1 MKITLSPTVAEMS
14 PGEQRTIR
22 RALNL
27 LARQLREPGVAFTST
42 HVTRDWLRLH
52 LTGLEREVFIVLWLD
67 NQNRLLAQETLFTG
81 TINNAL
87 RLGTEGLSVTPIRWA
102 VMDISISRRI
112 KSALERQILVSETSI
127 VRDANY
133 NVGVLVFMEPQLC
146 LLHSALLSIIPGI
159 VRPILSDRQ
168 WSRCRA

>member
-27 LARQLREPGVAFTST
+27 LAKQLREPGVAFTST

-81 TINNAL
+81 TINRTTVHQRELVKSAMKHNAA
-87 RLGTEGLSVTPIRWA
+87 SA
-102 VMDISISRRI
+102 VLAHNHPSQLAEPSQTDRQITDRI
-112 KSALERQILVSETSI
+112 KTALELVDVRVLDHMVVGGLDI
-127 VRDANY
+127 VSFAER
-133 NVGVLVFMEPQLC
+133 GWLP
-146 LLHSALLSIIPGI
+146 H
-159 VRPILSDRQ
+159 
-168 WSRCRA
+168 

>member
-1 MKITLSPTVAEMS
+1 MKITLSPKVAEMS

-27 LARQLREPGVAFTST
+27 LAKQLREPGVAFTST

-81 TINNAL
+81 TINSTTVHPRELVKSAMKHNAA
-87 RLGTEGLSVTPIRWA
+87 SA
-102 VMDISISRRI
+102 VLAHNHPSQLAEPSQADRQITDRI
-112 KSALERQILVSETSI
+112 KTALELVD
-127 VRDANY
+127 VRVLDHLV
-133 NVGVLVFMEPQLC
+133 VGGLDVVSFAERGWLP
-146 LLHSALLSIIPGI
+146 H
-159 VRPILSDRQ
+159 
-168 WSRCRA
+168 

>member
-1 MKITLSPTVAEMS
+1 MKITLSPTVTEMS

-27 LARQLREPGVAFTST
+27 LARQLREPGIAFTST

-81 TINNAL
+81 TINSTTVHPRELVKSAMKHNAA
-87 RLGTEGLSVTPIRWA
+87 SA
-102 VMDISISRRI
+102 VLAHNHPSQLAEPSKADRQITDRI
-112 KSALERQILVSETSI
+112 KTALELVDVRVLDHLVVGGLDI
-127 VRDANY
+127 VSFAER
-133 NVGVLVFMEPQLC
+133 GWLP
-146 LLHSALLSIIPGI
+146 H
-159 VRPILSDRQ
+159 
-168 WSRCRA
+168 

>member
-27 LARQLREPGVAFTST
+27 LAKQLREPGVAFTST
-42 HVTRDWLRLH
+42 HVTRDWLCLH

-81 TINNAL
+81 TINSTTVHPREL
-87 RLGTEGLSVTPIRWA
+87 V
-102 VMDISISRRI
+102 
-112 KSALERQILVSETSI
+112 KSAMKHNAAS
-127 VRDANY
+127 A
-133 NVGVLVFMEPQLC
+133 VLAHNHPSQLAEPSQT
-146 LLHSALLSIIPGI
+146 
-159 VRPILSDRQ
+159 DR
-168 WSRCRA
+168 

>member
-27 LARQLREPGVAFTST
+27 LAKQLREPGVAFTST

-81 TINNAL
+81 TINSTTVHPRELVKSAMKHNAASTVLAHNHPSQLAEPSQADRQITDRLVNAL
-87 RLGTEGLSVTPIRWA
+87 GLVDVR
-102 VMDISISRRI
+102 VLDHLVVGGLDIVSF
-112 KSALERQILVSETSI
+112 AER
-127 VRDANY
+127 
-133 NVGVLVFMEPQLC
+133 GW
-146 LLHSALLSIIPGI
+146 LLN
-159 VRPILSDRQ
+159 
-168 WSRCRA
+168 

>member
-27 LARQLREPGVAFTST
+27 LAKQLREPGVAFTST

-81 TINNAL
+81 TINSTTVHPRELVKSAMKHNAA
-87 RLGTEGLSVTPIRWA
+87 SA
-102 VMDISISRRI
+102 VLAHNHPSQLAEPSQADRQITDRI
-112 KSALERQILVSETSI
+112 KTALELVDVRVLDHLVVGGLDI
-127 VRDANY
+127 VSFAER
-133 NVGVLVFMEPQLC
+133 GWL
-146 LLHSALLSIIPGI
+146 PG
-159 VRPILSDRQ
+159 
-168 WSRCRA
+168 

>member
-14 PGEQRTIR
+14 PSEQRTVR

-81 TINNAL
+81 TINSTTVHPRELVKSAMKHNAASAVLAHNHLSQLAEPSQADRQITDRLVNAL
-87 RLGTEGLSVTPIRWA
+87 GLVDVR
-102 VMDISISRRI
+102 VLDHLVVGGLDIVSF
-112 KSALERQILVSETSI
+112 AER
-127 VRDANY
+127 
-133 NVGVLVFMEPQLC
+133 GW
-146 LLHSALLSIIPGI
+146 LLN
-159 VRPILSDRQ
+159 
-168 WSRCRA
+168 

>member
-1 MKITLSPTVAEMS
+1 MKITLSPRVAEMS

-27 LARQLREPGVAFTST
+27 LAKQLREPGVAFTST

-81 TINNAL
+81 TINSTTVHPREL
-87 RLGTEGLSVTPIRWA
+87 V
-102 VMDISISRRI
+102 
-112 KSALERQILVSETSI
+112 KSAMKHNAASAVLAHNHPSQLAEPSQADRQITDRLVNVLDLVDVRVLDHLVVGGLDI
-127 VRDANY
+127 VSFA
-133 NVGVLVFMEPQLC
+133 
-146 LLHSALLSIIPGI
+146 
-159 VRPILSDRQ
+159 DRG
-168 WSRCRA
+168 WLPH

>member
-81 TINNAL
+81 TINSTTVHPRELVKSAMKHNAA
-87 RLGTEGLSVTPIRWA
+87 SA
-102 VMDISISRRI
+102 VLAHNHPSQLAEPSQADRQITDRI
-112 KSALERQILVSETSI
+112 KTALELVDVRVLDHLVVGGLDI
-127 VRDANY
+127 VSFAER
-133 NVGVLVFMEPQLC
+133 GW
-146 LLHSALLSIIPGI
+146 LLN
-159 VRPILSDRQ
+159 
-168 WSRCRA
+168 

>member
-14 PGEQRTIR
+14 PCEQRTIR

-27 LARQLREPGVAFTST
+27 LAKQLREPGVAFTST

-81 TINNAL
+81 TINSTTVHPRELVKSAMKHNAASAVLAHNHPSQLAEPSQADRQITDRLVNAL
-87 RLGTEGLSVTPIRWA
+87 GLVDVR
-102 VMDISISRRI
+102 VLDHLVVGGLDIVSF
-112 KSALERQILVSETSI
+112 AERGWL
-127 VRDANY
+127 
-133 NVGVLVFMEPQLC
+133 
-146 LLHSALLSIIPGI
+146 PG
-159 VRPILSDRQ
+159 
-168 WSRCRA
+168 

>member
-14 PGEQRTIR
+14 PGEQRTVR

-27 LARQLREPGVAFTST
+27 LAKQLREPGVAFTST

-81 TINNAL
+81 TINSTTVHPREL
-87 RLGTEGLSVTPIRWA
+87 V
-102 VMDISISRRI
+102 
-112 KSALERQILVSETSI
+112 KSAMKHNAASAVLAHNHPSQLAEPSQADRQITDRLVSALGLVDVRVLDHLVVGGLDI
-127 VRDANY
+127 VSFAER
-133 NVGVLVFMEPQLC
+133 GWL
-146 LLHSALLSIIPGI
+146 PG
-159 VRPILSDRQ
+159 
-168 WSRCRA
+168 

>member
-27 LARQLREPGVAFTST
+27 LAKQLREPGVAFTST

-81 TINNAL
+81 TINSTTVHPREL
-87 RLGTEGLSVTPIRWA
+87 V
-102 VMDISISRRI
+102 
-112 KSALERQILVSETSI
+112 KSAMKHNAASAVLAHNHPSQLAEPSQAERQITDRIKTALELVDVRVLDHMVVGGLDI
-127 VRDANY
+127 VSFAER
-133 NVGVLVFMEPQLC
+133 GWLP
-146 LLHSALLSIIPGI
+146 H
-159 VRPILSDRQ
+159 
-168 WSRCRA
+168 

>member
-22 RALNL
+22 HALNL
-27 LARQLREPGVAFTST
+27 LAKQLREPGIAFTST

-81 TINNAL
+81 TINSTTVHPRELVKSAMKHNAASAVL
-87 RLGTEGLSVTPIRWA
+87 AHNHPSQLAEPSQADRQITDRL
-102 VMDISISRRI
+102 
-112 KSALERQILVSETSI
+112 KSALGLVDVRVLDHLVVGGLDIVSFAERGWL
-127 VRDANY
+127 
-133 NVGVLVFMEPQLC
+133 
-146 LLHSALLSIIPGI
+146 PG
-159 VRPILSDRQ
+159 
-168 WSRCRA
+168 

>member
-27 LARQLREPGVAFTST
+27 LAKQLREPGVAFTST

-52 LTGLEREVFIVLWLD
+52 LTGLERDVFIVLWLD

-81 TINNAL
+81 TINSTTVHPRELVKSAMKHNAA
-87 RLGTEGLSVTPIRWA
+87 SA
-102 VMDISISRRI
+102 VLAHNHPSQLAEPSQTDRQITDRI
-112 KSALERQILVSETSI
+112 KTALELVDVRVLDHMVVGGLDI
-127 VRDANY
+127 VSFAER
-133 NVGVLVFMEPQLC
+133 GWLP
-146 LLHSALLSIIPGI
+146 H
-159 VRPILSDRQ
+159 
-168 WSRCRA
+168 

>member
-27 LARQLREPGVAFTST
+27 LAKQLREPGVAFTST

-81 TINNAL
+81 TINSTTVHPRELVKSAMKHNAA
-87 RLGTEGLSVTPIRWA
+87 SA
-102 VMDISISRRI
+102 VLAHNHPSQLAEPSQADRQITDRI
-112 KSALERQILVSETSI
+112 KTALELVDVRVLDHFI
-127 VRDANY
+127 VGGLD
-133 NVGVLVFMEPQLC
+133 
-146 LLHSALLSIIPGI
+146 I
-159 VRPILSDRQ
+159 VSFAERGWLPH
-168 WSRCRA
+168 

>member
-27 LARQLREPGVAFTST
+27 LAKQLREPGIAFTST

-81 TINNAL
+81 TINSTTVHPRELVKSAMKHNAASAVLSHNHPSQLAEPSQADRQITDTLVNAL
-87 RLGTEGLSVTPIRWA
+87 GLVDVR
-102 VMDISISRRI
+102 VLDHLVVGGLDIVSF
-112 KSALERQILVSETSI
+112 AERGWL
-127 VRDANY
+127 
-133 NVGVLVFMEPQLC
+133 P
-146 LLHSALLSIIPGI
+146 H
-159 VRPILSDRQ
+159 
-168 WSRCRA
+168 

>member
-1 MKITLSPTVAEMS
+1 MS

-27 LARQLREPGVAFTST
+27 LAKQLREPGVAFTST

-81 TINNAL
+81 TINSTTVHPRELVKSAMKHNAASAVLAHNHPSQLAEPSQADRQITDRLVNAL
-87 RLGTEGLSVTPIRWA
+87 GLVDVR
-102 VMDISISRRI
+102 VLDHLVVGGLDIVSF
-112 KSALERQILVSETSI
+112 AER
-127 VRDANY
+127 
-133 NVGVLVFMEPQLC
+133 GW
-146 LLHSALLSIIPGI
+146 LLN
-159 VRPILSDRQ
+159 
-168 WSRCRA
+168 

>member
-1 MKITLSPTVAEMS
+1 MEITLSPKVAEMS

-27 LARQLREPGVAFTST
+27 LAKQLREPGVAFTST

-81 TINNAL
+81 TINSTTVHPREL
-87 RLGTEGLSVTPIRWA
+87 V
-102 VMDISISRRI
+102 
-112 KSALERQILVSETSI
+112 KSAMKHNAASAVLAHNHPSQLAEPSQADRQITDRLVNVLDLVDVRVLDHLVVGGLDI
-127 VRDANY
+127 VSFAER
-133 NVGVLVFMEPQLC
+133 GWLP
-146 LLHSALLSIIPGI
+146 H
-159 VRPILSDRQ
+159 
-168 WSRCRA
+168 

>member
-42 HVTRDWLRLH
+42 HVTCDWLRLH

-81 TINNAL
+81 TINSTTVHPRELVKSAMKHNAA
-87 RLGTEGLSVTPIRWA
+87 SA
-102 VMDISISRRI
+102 VLAHNHPSQLAEPSQADRQITDRI
-112 KSALERQILVSETSI
+112 KTALELVDVRVLDHLVVGGLDI
-127 VRDANY
+127 VSFAER
-133 NVGVLVFMEPQLC
+133 GWLP
-146 LLHSALLSIIPGI
+146 H
-159 VRPILSDRQ
+159 
-168 WSRCRA
+168 

>member
-14 PGEQRTIR
+14 PGEQRTVR

-27 LARQLREPGVAFTST
+27 LAKQLREPGVAFTST

-81 TINNAL
+81 TINSTTVHPRELVKSAMKHNAA
-87 RLGTEGLSVTPIRWA
+87 SA
-102 VMDISISRRI
+102 VLAHNHPSQLAEPSQADRQITDRI
-112 KSALERQILVSETSI
+112 KTALELVDVRVLDHLVVGGLDI
-127 VRDANY
+127 VSFAER
-133 NVGVLVFMEPQLC
+133 GWL
-146 LLHSALLSIIPGI
+146 PG
-159 VRPILSDRQ
+159 
-168 WSRCRA
+168 

>member
-67 NQNRLLAQETLFTG
+67 NPNRLLAQETLFTG
-81 TINNAL
+81 TINSTTVHPREL
-87 RLGTEGLSVTPIRWA
+87 V
-102 VMDISISRRI
+102 
-112 KSALERQILVSETSI
+112 KSAMKHNAASAVLAHNHPSQLAEPSQADRQITDRLVNVLDLVDVRVLDHLVVGGLDI
-127 VRDANY
+127 VSFAER
-133 NVGVLVFMEPQLC
+133 GWLP
-146 LLHSALLSIIPGI
+146 H
-159 VRPILSDRQ
+159 
-168 WSRCRA
+168 

>member
-42 HVTRDWLRLH
+42 HVTCDWLRLH

-81 TINNAL
+81 TINSTTVHPRELVKSAMKHNAASAVLAHNHPSQLAEPSQADRQITDRLVNAL
-87 RLGTEGLSVTPIRWA
+87 GLVDVR
-102 VMDISISRRI
+102 VLDHLVVGGLDIVSF
-112 KSALERQILVSETSI
+112 AERGWL
-127 VRDANY
+127 
-133 NVGVLVFMEPQLC
+133 P
-146 LLHSALLSIIPGI
+146 H
-159 VRPILSDRQ
+159 
-168 WSRCRA
+168 

>member
-14 PGEQRTIR
+14 PGEQRTVR

-27 LARQLREPGVAFTST
+27 LAKQLREPGAAFTST

-81 TINNAL
+81 TINSTTVHPREL
-87 RLGTEGLSVTPIRWA
+87 V
-102 VMDISISRRI
+102 
-112 KSALERQILVSETSI
+112 KSAMKHNAASAVLAHNHPSQLAEPSQADRQITDRLVNVLDLVDVRVLDHLVVGGLDI
-127 VRDANY
+127 VSFA
-133 NVGVLVFMEPQLC
+133 
-146 LLHSALLSIIPGI
+146 
-159 VRPILSDRQ
+159 DRG
-168 WSRCRA
+168 WLPH

>member
-1 MKITLSPTVAEMS
+1 MKITLSPRVAEMS

-27 LARQLREPGVAFTST
+27 LAKQLREPGVAFTST

-81 TINNAL
+81 TINSTTVHPRELVKSAMKHNAASAVLAHNHPSQLAEPSQADRQITDRLVNAL
-87 RLGTEGLSVTPIRWA
+87 GLVDVR
-102 VMDISISRRI
+102 VLDHLVVGGLDIVSF
-112 KSALERQILVSETSI
+112 AERGWL
-127 VRDANY
+127 
-133 NVGVLVFMEPQLC
+133 P
-146 LLHSALLSIIPGI
+146 H
-159 VRPILSDRQ
+159 
-168 WSRCRA
+168 

>member
-14 PGEQRTIR
+14 PSEQRTIR

-27 LARQLREPGVAFTST
+27 LAKQLREPGIAFTST

-81 TINNAL
+81 TINSTTVHPRELVTSAMKHNAASAVLAHNHPSQLAEPSQADRQITDRLVNAL
-87 RLGTEGLSVTPIRWA
+87 GLVDVR
-102 VMDISISRRI
+102 VLDHLVVGGLDIVSF
-112 KSALERQILVSETSI
+112 AERGWL
-127 VRDANY
+127 
-133 NVGVLVFMEPQLC
+133 P
-146 LLHSALLSIIPGI
+146 H
-159 VRPILSDRQ
+159 
-168 WSRCRA
+168 

>member
-14 PGEQRTIR
+14 PSEQRTIR

-27 LARQLREPGVAFTST
+27 LAKQLREPGVAFTST

-81 TINNAL
+81 TINSTTVHPRELVKSAMKHNAA
-87 RLGTEGLSVTPIRWA
+87 SA
-102 VMDISISRRI
+102 VLAHNHPSQLAEPSQADRQITDRI
-112 KSALERQILVSETSI
+112 KTALELVD
-127 VRDANY
+127 VR
-133 NVGVLVFMEPQLC
+133 V
-146 LLHSALLSIIPGI
+146 
-159 VRPILSDRQ
+159 
-168 WSRCRA
+168 